1 MKLLFDPRRPRRP
14 AAAHTANNAAR
25 RGAWLLL
32 PALLAPAMGSEP
44 AAGPTPPGTLELAE
58 ATLPQIEVTGHY
70 DTAVGSSDAAS
81 QGSVSGTLL
90 QDIALLR
97 PGEVLETVP
106 GLVVTQHSGDGKANQ
121 YFLRGYNLDHGTDFA
136 TRIDGVPVNLPSNA
150 HGQGYCDLNYL
161 IPELV
166 DRIDYVKGPYFANEG
181 DFSSAGAASIR
192 YRSTLDQPFAA
203 VTLGQ
208 EGYRRLL
215 IAGSAAGSAPIV
227 MGGPALLGALELEHD
242 DGPWTVP
249 EGLKKIN
256 GLLRGSGGTAQQ
268 GWSAEAAYYAANWK
282 STDQVP
288 LSLLESGA
296 LPRFSGLNPSD
307 GGSTGRQILAAEWHG
322 NDASG
327 YTRTA
332 AYFQRYRLQLFSDF
346 TFFELRP
353 STGDQFDQREDRA
366 YFGGSVVRGWDQTL
380 LGHETTTEAGLQ
392 LRHDQIH
399 VGLFNT
405 AERVV
410 FETVTDD
417 VVQQSQLGVY
427 VQNSTAWSTWL
438 RTLAGLRDERIVLN
452 RDARVLP
459 QNSGRAS
466 AGLVLPKLSII
477 LGPWEQSEL
486 FLNAGRGLH
495 SNDAR
500 GVTATV
506 DATTGQSAS
515 RVAPLVSSVGRE
527 LGVRTEAIAGW
538 QSSLALWTLNS
549 GSELVY
555 NADSSIG
562 STSPNGASRRQGV
575 EWNNHFKG
583 GRHVLLDA
591 DLAWTRARYARDN
604 DNGQAGDA
612 IPNAVG
618 RVAMLRAT
626 FHELGPW
633 TAAAETRVI
642 GSYPLSQDRRLSAPG
657 SVVSNLRLQHEASA
671 QSDGGGLTL
680 SLDVLNVFNRSYY
693 DIAYEQDYRVTPAS
707 PAIRAGVTVH
717 PGEPRQFRLTARLR
731 F

>member
-1 MKLLFDPRRPRRP
+1 
-14 AAAHTANNAAR
+14 
-25 RGAWLLL
+25 
-32 PALLAPAMGSEP
+32 MGSEP
-44 AAGPTPPGTLELAE
+44 AAGPTLTGAPELAD
-58 ATLPQIEVTGHY
+58 ATLAQIEVTGHY

-81 QGSVSGTLL
+81 QGSVSGMLL

-136 TRIDGVPVNLPSNA
+136 TSIDGVPVNLPTNA
-150 HGQGYCDLNYL
+150 HGQGYSDLNYL

-166 DRIDYVKGPYFANEG
+166 DRIDYIKGPYFANEG

-208 EGYRRLL
+208 QGYRRLL
-215 IAGSAAGSAPIV
+215 MAGSAPITT
-227 MGGPALLGALELEHD
+227 GGPTLLAALELEHD

-256 GLLRGSGGTAQQ
+256 GLLRGSGGNGQQ
-268 GWSAEAAYYAANWK
+268 GWSAEAAYYDANWT

-288 LSLLESGA
+288 LSLIASGA

-307 GGSTGRQILAAEWHG
+307 GGTTGRQIMAAEWHG
-322 NDASG
+322 NDAAG
-327 YTRTA
+327 YTRA
-332 AYFQRYRLQLFSDF
+332 VAYFQRYRLQLFSDF

-353 STGDQFDQREDRA
+353 RTGDQFDQREDRS
-366 YFGGSVVRGWDQTL
+366 YFGGSVVRGWDQTFF
-380 LGHETTTEAGLQ
+380 GHETTTEAGMQ

-405 AERVV
+405 AQRVV
-410 FETVTDD
+410 FDTVSDD
-417 VVQQSQLGVY
+417 VVQQSQVGVY
-427 VQNSTAWSTWL
+427 VQNSTAWSGWL
-438 RTLAGLRDERIVLN
+438 RTLAGLRDERIVLD
-452 RDARVLP
+452 RDARALP

-466 AGLVLPKLSII
+466 DGLVLPKLSII
-477 LGPWEQSEL
+477 LGPWEQTEL

-515 RVAPLVSSVGRE
+515 RVPPLVGSVGRE

-538 QSSLALWTLNS
+538 QSSLALWILNS
-549 GSELVY
+549 DSELVY
-555 NADSSIG
+555 NADSAIG

-575 EWNNHFKG
+575 EWNNHFKS
-583 GRHVLLDA
+583 GRHMLFDA
-591 DLAWTRARYARDN
+591 DLAWTQARYARDN
-604 DNGQAGDA
+604 DNGQQGNA

-626 FHELGPW
+626 LQELGPW
-633 TAAAETRVI
+633 TVSAETRVI
-642 GSYPLSQDRRLSAPG
+642 GSYPLSQDRHLSAPG
-657 SVVSNLRLQHEASA
+657 SVVSNLRLQYDASA
-671 QSDGGGLTL
+671 RSDGSGLTL
-680 SLDVLNVFNRSYY
+680 SLDVLNVFNRYYY
-693 DIAYEQDYRVTPAS
+693 DIAYEQDYRVTPAG
-707 PAIRAGVTVH
+707 PTVPAGVTVH
-717 PGEPRQFRLTARLR
+717 PGEPRELRLTARLR